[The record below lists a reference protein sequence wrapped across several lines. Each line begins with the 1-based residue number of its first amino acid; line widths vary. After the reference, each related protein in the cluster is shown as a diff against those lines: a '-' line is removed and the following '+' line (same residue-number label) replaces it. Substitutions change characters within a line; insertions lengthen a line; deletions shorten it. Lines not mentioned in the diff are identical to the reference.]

1 MREKFLHSDTAAEF
15 LGRHEVLLSALHREH
30 VADHLPGNRQRGA
43 VPISLFQFSRVGQ
56 GEFGRLTGR
65 ELGSLDQYSL
75 DMLVPLL
82 GNRHPH
88 HLLGRTLLVAAQSR
102 SS

>member
-1 MREKFLHSDTAAEF
+1 VREKFLHSDTAAEF
-15 LGRHEVLLSALHREH
+15 LGRHEVLLSALDREH
-30 VADHLPGNRQRGA
+30 VADHLPGNQRGA

-56 GEFGRLTGR
+56 GEFGRLTER
-65 ELGSLDQYSL
+65 EFGSLDQYSL